1 MKKLFTLVAALTATV
16 SLFAALPL
24 NTLPSGTTEFTSEFW
39 GSTTDKNKVI
49 YDNGNY
55 IMMFSQGNALTFSS
69 AGMAV
74 GNSSKVSAFVFRTS
88 EAADI
93 TLNVAPNGSDIT
105 MTLYYMGETV
115 DELTSSNLNDEG
127 TKCGSIALTSG
138 GEAGQLKAKNGAAGY
153 YKVHSTKRFLV
164 QDITLSAPTAADHT
178 KATLTDIQVGG
189 ESLAGFTASEMTYN
203 VELDFDATVAPTVTA
218 ETADDATVV
227 ITQATGLPGSATVVC
242 TSYDGT
248 SETKTYTI
256 NFTKEA
262 VAPIIRATHTG
273 AKTADVKGTIGG
285 TADKNTASDGKLG
298 SNGHYFGI
306 TLAEGTFQ
314 MGDIVEIY
322 ASALNGGNTATLFTE
337 KEGENAIGNADFDLN
352 TMKATYTLTAD
363 VSAIYIVRKT
373 SDCNPHVRMIQVIRP
388 VDDGQPAL
396 NVDKNEIALNVTA
409 ESQTVSAVVTFS
421 GKHLTPGSYV
431 LTVPNVAGLSADP
444 TSVTVGEDG
453 KLNAQVTITYTS
465 TVDVAAASAN
475 ISLTIDGLSESVA
488 VNYSAV
494 QAKQYI
500 TSVNIEQLVM
510 VHGTKYDI
518 RGAFDAAN
526 IAYANINAL
535 DTLNNSKG
543 AARNEAY
550 LGLKFKTE
558 GAYIAG
564 WVQNGQTI
572 RVKFGYAEND
582 VLAIAGN
589 DTMTL
594 TPANKTLNVL
604 EYTATADTYVKIQTT
619 SGKTVVIKQIMVDEA
634 VADVMYKITY
644 AAAENGEVSGWT
656 VAFPGESVELS
667 FAPAE
672 GYMVMHCYVNETE
685 IHQSAPGEPITF
697 EMPAEDVTITTE
709 FSLPTAIDNTNV
721 AVKAT
726 KRVINGVLFIEK
738 NGVLYDAQGAIV
750 K

>member
-1 MKKLFTLVAALTATV
+1 MKKIFTIATALMASI

-24 NTLPSGTTEFTSEFW
+24 NSLPSGTTTFTSEFW

-49 YDNGNY
+49 YDAGNY
-55 IMMFSQGNALTFSS
+55 IMMYTQGNSLSFSS

-115 DELTSSNLNDEG
+115 DELTSSNLDAEG
-127 TKCGSIALTSG
+127 TKCGSIALTSS

-178 KATLTDIQVGG
+178 KATVTDIQVGG

-203 VELDFDATVAPTVTA
+203 VELDFDATVAPVVTA

-227 ITQATGLPGSATVVC
+227 ITQATGVPGSATVVC

-322 ASALNGGNTATLFTE
+322 ASALNGGNTATLFSE
-337 KEGENAIGNADFDLN
+337 KEGTNAIGDADFDLE

-363 VSAIYIVRKT
+363 VAAIYIVRKT
-373 SDCNPHVRMIQVIRP
+373 SSCNPHVRMIQVIRP

-409 ESQTVSAVVTFS
+409 ENQTVSAVVTFS

-475 ISLTIDGLSESVA
+475 ISLTIGELSKSVA
-488 VNYSAV
+488 INYSAV
-494 QAKQYI
+494 QAKQFI

-510 VHGTKYDI
+510 ANSTKYDI
-518 RGAFDAAN
+518 KGAFDAAN
-526 IAYANINAL
+526 IAYANLNSL

-543 AARNEAY
+543 AGRNEGY
-550 LGLKFKTE
+550 LGLKLKTA
-558 GAYIAG
+558 GAYVAG
-564 WVQNGQTI
+564 WLRAGSTI
-572 RVKFGYAEND
+572 RVKFGYVGAAVKAIVGENE
-582 VLAIAGN
+582 
-589 DTMTL
+589 MTL
-594 TPANKTLNVL
+594 TPTDNALEVL
-604 EYTATADTYVKIQTT
+604 EYTATEDVYVKIETT
-619 SGKTVVIKQIMVDEA
+619 SSSTVVLKQIKVNEA
-634 VADVMYKITY
+634 ITDVLYKITY
-644 AAAENGEVSGWT
+644 AATENGEVSGWT
-656 VAFPGESVELS
+656 VALPGEDVELT

-672 GYMVMHCYVNETE
+672 GYIVMNCTVNGVE
-685 IHQSAPGEPITF
+685 IHQSAPGAAITF
-697 EMPAEDVTITTE
+697 TMPEEAVTVNAV
-709 FSLPTAIDNTNV
+709 FVLPTDIDNTEE
-721 AVKAT
+721 AVKT
-726 KRVINGVLFIEK
+726 VKFFENGQLMIMK
-738 NGVLYDAQGAIV
+738 NGVKYNAQGARV
-750 K
+750 L